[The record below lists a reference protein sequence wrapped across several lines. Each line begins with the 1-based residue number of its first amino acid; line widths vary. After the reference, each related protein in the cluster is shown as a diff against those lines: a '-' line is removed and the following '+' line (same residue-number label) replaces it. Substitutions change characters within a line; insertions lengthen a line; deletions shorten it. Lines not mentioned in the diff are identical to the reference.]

1 MVASKAV
8 GRKYGVAKAVS
19 SCSESFFPCLV
30 HWHITLSLAFLPTYH
45 SDAGP
50 NRADYSP
57 SQATLVSVKMFP
69 AAGNWENAM
78 WEILNDIKAHPGRE
92 FRSVVTTGV
101 AIDKFMTPAEAKADK
116 EIQELYGDHLRELS
130 ALGVPFVTATGNG
143 DSPDHPREVDQIPS
157 VLQGDDM
164 PLIVVGAADYEGHKW
179 EKSQAGDLV
188 TLYAPGVDID
198 CQFKDGTEFTD
209 SGSSLGK
216 HPPNNRAYTRSDAQC
231 SRPSGCRCYRNI
243 HVVCDQTMG

>member
-1 MVASKAV
+1 VRYQPRGDSEFKLRPANEKPVLQTNLSRRRQPADTDENPYTISHGTMVVSKAV

-19 SCSESFFPCLV
+19 SCSESFFPYLV
-30 HWHITLSLAFLPTYH
+30 HWQITLSLAFLPTYQP
-45 SDAGP
+45 DVGP
-50 NRADYSP
+50 NRADCSP

-92 FRSVVTTGV
+92 FRSAVTTGV

-130 ALGVPFVTATGNG
+130 ALNVPFVTATGNG

-157 VLQGDDM
+157 VLQDDDM
-164 PLIVVGAADYEGHKW
+164 PLVVVGAADYEGHK
-179 EKSQAGDLV
+179 
-188 TLYAPGVDID
+188 
-198 CQFKDGTEFTD
+198 
-209 SGSSLGK
+209 
-216 HPPNNRAYTRSDAQC
+216 
-231 SRPSGCRCYRNI
+231 
-243 HVVCDQTMG
+243 